1 MNRSYKALNAV
12 SRLPQSLPARLIQ
25 CKQTRHFST
34 RKPLL
39 QAQNRSPPR
48 PDQVLNPFNRQG
60 VQSSISNDYKRMRLL
75 AVAAVTC
82 MVTTYGVL
90 QLSDLPTIEKPEDSK
105 SSKPSSSLKAD
116 APKNGQD
123 KFQGKPIVV
132 VGAGAKVVAHDEN
145 TGEDVELVP
154 TGTSSIPHFPKTIQL
169 PSADVADGKATSEYT
184 LIGLGIRTV
193 SFLGIQ
199 VYVMGLYVQTS
210 SLAALQ
216 SKFIKKVNPQA
227 SSLIPGEKELLRN
240 KLLDPEQS
248 YQVWDEVLRE
258 SLGEVNSAF
267 RIVPTRSTDFGHLR
281 DGWVR
286 GITARTQD
294 AGRRGDMEFSD
305 ESFAIAMKS
314 FNALL
319 GGKGKA
325 PKGSSVILT
334 RDSSGKLGVIYEE
347 KAKNPERFGKLS
359 DERIG
364 RLIWLN
370 YLGGKNVS
378 SEDARK
384 RIVEG
389 IVELVERPV
398 GTVATMV
405 T

>member
-1 MNRSYKALNAV
+1 MYAGAAGFAMIASYGYLQFTD
-12 SRLPQSLPARLIQ
+12 PQ
-25 CKQTRHFST
+25 
-34 RKPLL
+34 
-39 QAQNRSPPR
+39 PPR
-48 PDQVLNPFNRQG
+48 
-60 VQSSISNDYKRMRLL
+60 SSEANHT
-75 AVAAVTC
+75 AT
-82 MVTTYGVL
+82 
-90 QLSDLPTIEKPEDSK
+90 KP
-105 SSKPSSSLKAD
+105 PSSAVKAD
-116 APKNGQD
+116 APKGSEEH
-123 KFQGKPIVV
+123 FQGKPIVV
-132 VGAGAKVVAHDEN
+132 VGGGAKVVAQDER
-145 TGEDVELVP
+145 TGEEIELVA
-154 TGTSSIPHFPKTIQL
+154 TGTSSVPHFPKTIQL
-169 PSADVADGKATSEYT
+169 PTADVADGAGTSEYT

-193 SFLGIQ
+193 SFLSIQ

-216 SKFIKKVNPQA
+216 SKLIKKVNPAA
-227 SSLIPGEKELLRN
+227 SSLIPGEKDTLRT

-267 RIVPTRSTDFGHLR
+267 RIVPTRGTDFAHLR

-286 GITARTQD
+286 GITARSQD

-305 ESFAIAMKS
+305 ESFATAMKS
-314 FNALL
+314 FTTLL

-334 RDSSGKLGVIYEE
+334 RDISGKLGVIYQE
-347 KAKNPERFGKLS
+347 KITTEPEQFGTLN
-359 DERIG
+359 DERIA

-378 SEDARK
+378 SEEARRK
-384 RIVEG
+384 IVDG